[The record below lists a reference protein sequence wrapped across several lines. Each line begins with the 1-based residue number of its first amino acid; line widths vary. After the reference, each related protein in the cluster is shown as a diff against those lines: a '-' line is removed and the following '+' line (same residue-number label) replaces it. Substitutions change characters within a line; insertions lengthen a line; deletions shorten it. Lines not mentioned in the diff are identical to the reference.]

1 MAGFLKRVAVWLLV
15 CGALAAEV
23 RSLTILHSNDLH
35 AHLMP
40 LENGKGGFAT
50 IAAVVRR
57 ERAGCTDCIYLNAGD
72 LVQGTPVS
80 TLFQGLPVWEIANLL
95 GFDAATLGNHEFDYG
110 WRQVGQ
116 FLKGANY
123 PVVSANVVDARGT
136 LITHEAYTI
145 LKVNGLRVAVIGAMT
160 DSLPSLTN
168 PKNMGE
174 WHAIPVVA
182 AARKA
187 VSEVREK
194 ADLMV
199 LLGHITAEEELDFLK
214 NAPEIPVLVTGHVHS
229 GLTEAVTRDG
239 RIVVRVKSYGEE
251 IGRLTMQVDTVKKA
265 PLAGW
270 KWTRIAVD
278 STAIAPAADVAREVG
293 RWESKVS
300 ALVDRPLAVAARP
313 FDEAGVQGLIE
324 RAMRD
329 ATDADFARMN
339 SGGVRETLPRGQLLE
354 RHIWNIM
361 PFDNRVVVGTFRG
374 RDLPAV
380 VVGNRKVDADKEYT
394 LAVTDFT
401 AANQATAENLG
412 TTGLVFPK
420 EYGLLRDILIDW
432 FRKQKVIE

>member
-1 MAGFLKRVAVWLLV
+1 
-15 CGALAAEV
+15 
-23 RSLTILHSNDLH
+23 
-35 AHLMP
+35 
-40 LENGKGGFAT
+40 
-50 IAAVVRR
+50 
-57 ERAGCTDCIYLNAGD
+57 
-72 LVQGTPVS
+72 
-80 TLFQGLPVWEIANLL
+80 
-95 GFDAATLGNHEFDYG
+95 
-110 WRQVGQ
+110 
-116 FLKGANY
+116 
-123 PVVSANVVDARGT
+123 
-136 LITHEAYTI
+136 
-145 LKVNGLRVAVIGAMT
+145 
-160 DSLPSLTN
+160 
-168 PKNMGE
+168 
-174 WHAIPVVA
+174 
-182 AARKA
+182 
-187 VSEVREK
+187 
-194 ADLMV
+194 
-199 LLGHITAEEELDFLK
+199 LK